1 MASPS
6 ALGDNGDTFVLAPPF
21 VTRDDT
27 LARIA
32 EILGAAAKAV
42 LG

>member
-1 MASPS
+1 VFAAIRSY
-6 ALGDNGDTFVLAPPF
+6 LPPF